1 MPATQPD
8 SQPTGAAARNA
19 GAAPVSLLQG
29 RSQQPV
35 LSIAAVATAAS
46 IALLAPGLLL
56 QQLPP
61 ELHLVWTPLLLPM
74 LQRAASYLH
83 LTTDR

>member
-1 MPATQPD
+1 MQPD
-8 SQPTGAAARNA
+8 SQPTGAALRNA

-29 RSQQPV
+29 KSCRPV
-35 LSIAAVATAAS
+35 VSIAAVATAAS
-46 IALLAPGLLL
+46 LALLAPGLLM

-74 LQRAASYLH
+74 LQRAARYLH